1 MKDYTKRNNEAMDEV
16 MRIAHYLAACAAG
29 IKICFGLLLLPIWF
43 CIEVELNPQMT
54 DEQLANLK
62 ELALRDDEWD
72 EE

>member
-16 MRIAHYLAACAAG
+16 MRTLG
-29 IKICFGLLLLPIWF
+29 FEDKITIWF

-54 DEQLANLK
+54 DEQLADLK

-72 EE
+72 DEDEE

>member
-1 MKDYTKRNNEAMDEV
+1 MTNFTERNNKAMDEV
-16 MRIAHYLAACAAG
+16 MRTLG
-29 IKICFGLLLLPIWF
+29 FEDKITIWF

-54 DEQLANLK
+54 DKQLADLK

>member
-1 MKDYTKRNNEAMDEV
+1 MKDYTERNNKAMDEV
-16 MRIAHYLAACAAG
+16 MRTLG
-29 IKICFGLLLLPIWF
+29 FEDKITIWF

-54 DEQLANLK
+54 DEQLADLK

>member
-16 MRIAHYLAACAAG
+16 MKTLG
-29 IKICFGLLLLPIWF
+29 FEDKITIWF

-54 DEQLANLK
+54 DEQLADLK
-62 ELALRDDEWD
+62 ELALRDDGWDDED